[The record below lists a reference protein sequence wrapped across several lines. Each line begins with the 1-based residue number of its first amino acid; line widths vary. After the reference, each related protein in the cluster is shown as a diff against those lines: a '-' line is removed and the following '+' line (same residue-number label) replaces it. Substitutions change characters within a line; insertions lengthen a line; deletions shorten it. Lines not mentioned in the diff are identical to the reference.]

1 MVGGLRQSVCLP
13 GCRGAHASQWHR
25 LGGAASQEVDKPRRQ
40 SINELTLSGECGTD
54 HSLPDYFL
62 GLPLALLALH
72 GLLYLRALAWD
83 VVDDAYIS
91 FRYARNL
98 MEGHGL
104 VFNVGERVEGYT
116 NFLWTVLLAPFIG
129 LGSPPAV
136 VAVLGGLA
144 FAGMT
149 LWLVYSLGKRIMGS
163 GLGATA
169 AVFLALDGS
178 FALWSV
184 GGMETL
190 MFTCLVFIAARAYL
204 REQSA
209 PSCLPLSGLLFA
221 LAAMTR
227 PEGVMLFVVTVGHQA
242 FVRLLEEH
250 RPFQR
255 RDLARIL
262 LFGGLWGTYF
272 LGRWWYYGFPL
283 PNTFYAKV
291 SLRGPRA
298 QFVRGLRYLLTFG
311 HVHLGY
317 VAWLPLAV
325 VMLRRL
331 DRWVSYALCMLVTY
345 AGYVVCVG
353 GDWSVGRFLV
363 PVLPFFYLLLAQG
376 LGEGYR
382 WLQAVRR
389 GRSIRLRRLSGALL
403 AILLVSMG
411 LASSWWG
418 EYGLFIQPFEAGRA
432 SRARRG
438 MGRWLQESLPSDAV
452 IGVDAAG
459 EVPYYSGLR
468 TIDLFGITQPAIAHM
483 EVPDMG
489 QGTPG
494 HEKFGLAFVLAHRPD
509 YIVIYGNALDGI
521 EPYQRLDV
529 DWTEDPHLRAFL
541 SLYQLKAQSR

>member
-1 MVGGLRQSVCLP
+1 MHQHPTLYSE
-13 GCRGAHASQWHR
+13 S
-25 LGGAASQEVDKPRRQ
+25 
-40 SINELTLSGECGTD
+40 LTDYAPPC
-54 HSLPDYFL
+54 YFL
-62 GLPLALLALH
+62 GLPLAVLILH
-72 GLLYLRALAWD
+72 GLVYLRALAWD
-83 VVDDAYIS
+83 AVDDAYIS

-129 LGSPPAV
+129 LGSPPAP

-144 FAGMT
+144 FGGIT
-149 LWLVYSLGKRIMGS
+149 LWLVYRMGKRVMGS
-163 GLGATA
+163 WVGAMA
-169 AVFLALDGS
+169 ALFLALDGS

-184 GGMETL
+184 GGMETA
-190 MFTCLVFIAARAYL
+190 MFTCLVLMAAMAYL
-204 REQSA
+204 HEQSS
-209 PSCLPLSGLLFA
+209 PRYRPLSGLLFA

-227 PEGVMLFVVTVGHQA
+227 PEGVMLFAVTVGHQVL
-242 FVRLLEEH
+242 VRLHEER
-250 RPFQR
+250 RPFQP
-255 RDLARIL
+255 RDLGRIL
-262 LFGGLWGTYF
+262 LFGGLWGSYF

-291 SLRGPRA
+291 SLQGPRA
-298 QFVRGLRYLLTFG
+298 QFLRGLRYVLTFARI
-311 HVHLGY
+311 HLGY
-317 VAWLPLAV
+317 VAWLPLVV

-331 DRWVSYALCMLVTY
+331 DRWVTY
-345 AGYVVCVG
+345 AVCVLLAYGAYVVYVG

-376 LGEGYR
+376 LAEGYR
-382 WLQAVRR
+382 WLRTLR
-389 GRSIRLRRLSGALL
+389 TGPSMWLRRLSLGVLPL
-403 AILLVSMG
+403 LLVSMG

-418 EYGLFIQPFEAGRA
+418 EYALFIRPFEAGRA
-432 SRARRG
+432 SRARIA
-438 MGRWLQESLPSDAV
+438 MGRWLRENLPRHAV

-459 EVPYYSGLR
+459 ELPYYSRLR

-483 EVPDMG
+483 DVPHMG

-494 HEKFGLAFVLAHRPD
+494 HEKFGLGFVLAHKPD
-509 YIVIYGNALDGI
+509 YIIIYGNAFDGV

-541 SLYQLKAQSR
+541 SIYQLKAQGP